1 VAVRDPQASQ
11 LTLRPARLEDA
22 ADLGRICYEAFRSIA
37 SRHNITPAFPSPDVA
52 TARLVGLLS
61 HDGFYKIV
69 AERDGEVVGS
79 NFIDERSPIAGVG
92 PITID
97 PGAQDRGIGR
107 RLMHDALER
116 SASRNVAGVRLVQAA
131 YYTRAL
137 ALYAKMGF
145 VVREPL
151 ALMQGGPIATAVPGR
166 MVRAAGEADLM
177 DCTYVCRVVHGHD
190 RADEVADAIRA
201 GTTTVVEHDGRITG
215 YATTVALFG
224 HAVGETVDD
233 LKALVVAAPS
243 FGGRGIIVPARSP
256 LFAWCLDRGLQIKQV
271 MTLMSVGIY
280 NEPMG
285 AYLPSI
291 TY

>member
-1 VAVRDPQASQ
+1 LGMRDLRGSQ

-61 HDGFYKIV
+61 HDGFHKVV

-79 NFIDERSPIAGVG
+79 NFIDERSPISGVG

-107 RLMHDALER
+107 RLMQEALER
-116 SASRNVAGVRLVQAA
+116 AASRNVAGVRLVQAA
-131 YYTRAL
+131 YNTRAL
-137 ALYAKMGF
+137 ALYAKLGF

-151 ALMQGGPIATAVPGR
+151 ALLQGGPIATAVPGR
-166 MVRAAGEADLM
+166 MVRPAGESDLTG
-177 DCTYVCRVVHGHD
+177 CTNVCRAVHGHD

-201 GTTTVVEHDGRITG
+201 GTATVVEHDGRITG
-215 YATTVALFG
+215 YATSVALFG
-224 HAVGETVDD
+224 HAVGETDDD
-233 LKALVVAAPS
+233 LRALVAAAPS
-243 FGGRGIIVPARSP
+243 FGGRGIIVPARSS

-271 MTLMSVGIY
+271 MTLMSVGLY
-280 NEPMG
+280 NEPTG